1 MATGGASA
9 PRVPPTGPASP
20 GAPRAPSGTNWPA
33 AWAVFAAGLVCGAYI
48 GKVPPALPAQRAEL
62 GLSLVESGFIATTF
76 NLIGLAVGMFVGV
89 LCDRFGH
96 KRLGLAGLA
105 VMCLAGLLGAAAWDF
120 PSLLASRFFEG
131 VGFILFT
138 VSGSALMA
146 ATAGAAERTKVMG
159 LWSAYMPS
167 GGSLAIL
174 VAPLALWAFGWR
186 GLWVGMSI
194 AAAAAILLIA
204 RHAPTPRY
212 GSVSSLKLAAESL
225 AQPASIA
232 LALLFAFYVAQ
243 WTSVMIWLPT
253 FLVGERGASA
263 GLASLLT
270 ALMVLVNV
278 PGNLGGGWLL
288 QHGVRRGPLIL
299 AACAIMVVTD
309 IAMLSSALPDALR
322 FLAVLVF
329 SCCAGV
335 IPACIFSGVVVHA
348 RTPQHVGTTNGMV
361 MQTSQAGQFFGPIL
375 LAWLATHFGGWGAS
389 LWAMLA
395 FAAGGALC
403 GYAVLRIEARA
414 AR

>member
-1 MATGGASA
+1 MSSGGAAA
-9 PRVPPTGPASP
+9 PLAPPASH

-33 AWAVFAAGLVCGAYI
+33 VWAVFAAGLVSGAYI

-62 GLSLVESGFIATTF
+62 GLTLVESSFIATTF

-120 PSLLASRFFEG
+120 ASLLASRFFEG

-138 VSGSALMA
+138 VSGSALMVA
-146 ATAGAAERTKVMG
+146 AAGAADRTRVMG

-174 VAPLALWAFGWR
+174 LAPLILWAFGWR
-186 GLWVGMSI
+186 GLWVGMSV
-194 AAAAAILLIA
+194 AAAVSFVFLA
-204 RHAPTPRY
+204 RYAPTPRY

-225 AQPASIA
+225 AQPASVA

-253 FLVGERGASA
+253 FLVGERGATA
-263 GLASLLT
+263 GVASFLT

-288 QHGVRRGPLIL
+288 ARGVRRGPLIL

-309 IAMLSSALPDALR
+309 IAMLSAALPDALR

-361 MQTSQAGQFFGPIL
+361 MQTSQAGQFFGPVL
-375 LAWLATHFGGWGAS
+375 LAWLASHFGGWGAS

>member
-1 MATGGASA
+1 MNAS
-9 PRVPPTGPASP
+9 R
-20 GAPRAPSGTNWPA
+20 GTNWPA
-33 AWAVFAAGLVCGAYI
+33 AWAVFAAGLACGAYI

-76 NLIGLAVGMFVGV
+76 NVIGLAVGMFVGV

-105 VMCLAGLLGAAAWDF
+105 VMSLAGLLGAAAWDF

-146 ATAGAAERTKVMG
+146 STASPAERTKVMG

-174 VAPLALWAFGWR
+174 AAPLILWLSGWR
-186 GLWVGMSI
+186 GLWVTMSI
-194 AAAAAILLIA
+194 AAALCFLLVA
-204 RHAPTPRY
+204 RYVPAPRY
-212 GSVSSLKLAAESL
+212 GSLSSLKLAAESL

-253 FLVGERGASA
+253 FLVGERGATA
-263 GLASLLT
+263 GLASFLT

-288 QHGVRRGPLIL
+288 AHGVRRGPLIL
-299 AACAIMVVTD
+299 SACAIMVVTD
-309 IAMLSSALPDALR
+309 IAMLWSALPDALR

-375 LAWLATHFGGWGAS
+375 LAWLASHFGGWGAS

-403 GYAVLRIEARA
+403 GYAVLRIEARS
-414 AR
+414 